1 MRELDPRIH
10 REPPFRGASKASEP
24 ESRTVR
30 AGFRV
35 CAQGASRND
44 EVKPMDCRVK
54 PNNDDKKLPATGCCD
69 LTQPE
74 MGWRGSAP
82 TIRMQS
88 QGFTATG
95 ESFMASLDS
104 VSIAI
109 LLGAVLVMAGILSS
123 LLALRFGAPLLLVFL
138 FIGMFAGD
146 SGPGQIRFDDVR
158 TTYLVGSVAL
168 ALILFDGGLRTR
180 FQSIRTVLAP
190 SMVLATAGVL
200 LTALITAP
208 IARYA
213 LDLNWTEALLVGAV
227 VASTD
232 AAAVFLLVHAQGLRL
247 RPRVGATLEVE
258 SGTNDPFAVFLTLML
273 VELISL
279 GESSVW
285 HVALEFTREAVLG
298 AIVGVLGGRLVV
310 LALNRVALPQG
321 LHAPFVTTAALVI
334 FGAAQIAHAS
344 GFLAVYLAGII
355 IGNRPT
361 RAHNSVVAFLDAATW
376 LAQIVMFVLLGL
388 LVSPQRLV
396 GSLTP
401 AVVVAL
407 VLMLVARPLAV
418 LLCLA
423 PFRFSWREKA
433 FIAWVGLRG
442 AVAIFLA
449 SIPMLVGLSKAYLYF
464 DVAFVVVIISLLL
477 QGWTLAFA
485 ARRLH
490 VALPR
495 SDRGPRRVELD
506 LPGQLEQQL
515 VGYSV
520 RPKSLYLRRG
530 LIPSWSKPTLVIRD
544 QKILSPAEAEPVAA
558 GDYIYLLAPPEK
570 AEALD
575 RFFVDMAPSA
585 APDPH
590 LLGDFTVSGEITL
603 GDLANI
609 YDVAIDA
616 EQSQLTLA
624 DYFDV
629 HLDHAPKEGA
639 TLPLDSIVL
648 VARSLG
654 GGRVNVVGL
663 RLPEDGED
671 AAPETRG
678 ASIKRKL
685 SRAWK
690 SVAGI

>member
-1 MRELDPRIH
+1 
-10 REPPFRGASKASEP
+10 
-24 ESRTVR
+24 
-30 AGFRV
+30 
-35 CAQGASRND
+35 
-44 EVKPMDCRVK
+44 
-54 PNNDDKKLPATGCCD
+54 
-69 LTQPE
+69 
-74 MGWRGSAP
+74 
-82 TIRMQS
+82 
-88 QGFTATG
+88 
-95 ESFMASLDS
+95 MASLDS

-138 FIGMFAGD
+138 LVGMLAGD
-146 SGPGQIRFDDVR
+146 SGPGQLRFDDVR

-180 FQSIRTVLAP
+180 FQNIRAVLVP
-190 SMVLATAGVL
+190 SMALATIGVL
-200 LTALITAP
+200 LTALVTAP
-208 IARYA
+208 VAKYA
-213 LDLNWTEALLVGAV
+213 LGLNWTEALLVGAV

-232 AAAVFLLVHAQGLRL
+232 AAAVFLLVHAHGVRL
-247 RPRVGATLEVE
+247 RPRVGATLEAE

-273 VELISL
+273 VELISV
-279 GESSVW
+279 GQSSAL
-285 HVALEFTREAVLG
+285 HVALEFGREAVLG
-298 AIVGVLGGRLVV
+298 TIMGVVGGRLVV

-334 FGAAQIAHAS
+334 FGGAQIAHGS
-344 GFLAVYLAGII
+344 GFLAVYLAGLI

-361 RAHNSVVAFLDAATW
+361 RAHNSVVTFLDAATW

-388 LVSPQRLV
+388 LVSPQRLLSSIV
-396 GSLTP
+396 P
-401 AVVVAL
+401 AVIVAL

-418 LLCLA
+418 FLCLA
-423 PFRFSWREKA
+423 PFRFNWREKT
-433 FIAWVGLRG
+433 FIAWTGLRG

-449 SIPMLVGLSKAYLYF
+449 SIPLLVGLPKAYLYF

-477 QGWTLAFA
+477 QGWTLASA

-495 SDRGPRRVELD
+495 ADRGPRRVELD

-520 RPKSLYLRRG
+520 RPKSLYFRRG
-530 LIPSWSKPTLVIRD
+530 LIPSWAKPTLVIRD
-544 QKILSPAEAEPVAA
+544 EHILSPVEADPVTP

-575 RFFVDMAPSA
+575 RFFVDMLPGT

-590 LLGDFTVSGEITL
+590 LLGDFVVSGEITL
-603 GDLANI
+603 GEIAAT
-609 YDVAIDA
+609 YGVGVDA
-616 EQSQLTLA
+616 EQSKLTLA

-639 TLPLDSIVL
+639 TLAFDSIVL
-648 VARSLG
+648 VARNLS
-654 GGRVNVVGL
+654 GGRVNAVGL
-663 RLPEDGED
+663 RLPEEEEEIP
-671 AAPETRG
+671 ASTR
-678 ASIKRKL
+678 AVSLKRKL
-685 SRAWK
+685 SEMWS

>member
-1 MRELDPRIH
+1 
-10 REPPFRGASKASEP
+10 
-24 ESRTVR
+24 
-30 AGFRV
+30 
-35 CAQGASRND
+35 
-44 EVKPMDCRVK
+44 
-54 PNNDDKKLPATGCCD
+54 
-69 LTQPE
+69 
-74 MGWRGSAP
+74 
-82 TIRMQS
+82 
-88 QGFTATG
+88 
-95 ESFMASLDS
+95 MASLDS
-104 VSIAI
+104 VSVAI

-138 FIGMFAGD
+138 FIGMLAGD
-146 SGPGQIRFDDVR
+146 SGPGQVNFDDVR

-180 FQSIRTVLAP
+180 FQSIRAVLAP
-190 SMVLATAGVL
+190 SMTLATVGVL
-200 LTALITAP
+200 LTAMLTAP
-208 IARYA
+208 VARYA

-273 VELISL
+273 VELISS
-279 GESSVW
+279 GESSFL
-285 HVALEFTREAVLG
+285 HVLREFAQEAVFG
-298 AIVGVLGGRLVV
+298 AIVGFVGGRLVV
-310 LALNRVALPQG
+310 LALNKVALPQG

-334 FGAAQIAHAS
+334 FGFAQIAHGS

-396 GSLTP
+396 SSVIP

-418 LLCLA
+418 FLCLA
-423 PFRFSWREKA
+423 PFRFNWREKI
-433 FIAWVGLRG
+433 FVAWTGLRG

-449 SIPMLVGLSKAYLYF
+449 SIPMLVGLSQAYLYF

-477 QGWTLAFA
+477 QGWTLAPA

-495 SDRGPRRVELD
+495 ADRGPRRVELD

-515 VGYSV
+515 VGYPV
-520 RPKSLYLRRG
+520 RSKSLYFRRG
-530 LIPSWSKPTLVIRD
+530 LIPSWSKPTLVIRNEN
-544 QKILSPAEAEPVAA
+544 ILTPAEAEPIAA

-570 AEALD
+570 AESLD
-575 RFFVDMAPSA
+575 RFFVDMQPSS

-590 LLGDFTVSGEITL
+590 LLGDFMVSGEHTL
-603 GDLANI
+603 AELAEI
-609 YDVAIDA
+609 YGVKVGED
-616 EQSQLTLA
+616 ESGHTLA

-629 HLDHAPKEGA
+629 HLDRAPKEGA
-639 TLPLDSIVL
+639 ELVLDPIVL
-648 VARSLG
+648 VARSIS

-663 RLPEDGED
+663 RLPEDEETP
-671 AAPETRG
+671 APLTRRQVLR
-678 ASIKRKL
+678 RKL
-685 SRAWK
+685 ADLWS
-690 SVAGI
+690 SVAGV

>member
-1 MRELDPRIH
+1 
-10 REPPFRGASKASEP
+10 
-24 ESRTVR
+24 
-30 AGFRV
+30 
-35 CAQGASRND
+35 
-44 EVKPMDCRVK
+44 MDCRVK
-54 PNNDDKKLPATGCCD
+54 PGNDEKKNNVGWAKQQGANALDCVPTMASREEDGGHGAKSRLCPPYGRNGLASKCGDDKDAIARFCGDQT
-69 LTQPE
+69 
-74 MGWRGSAP
+74 R
-82 TIRMQS
+82 
-88 QGFTATG
+88 
-95 ESFMASLDS
+95 FMASLDS

-168 ALILFDGGLRTR
+168 ALILFDGGLKTR
-180 FQSIRTVLAP
+180 FPSIRAVLAP
-190 SMVLATAGVL
+190 SMMLATVGVL

-208 IARYA
+208 VAKYT

-247 RPRVGATLEVE
+247 RPRVGATLEAE

-273 VELISL
+273 VELISV
-279 GESSVW
+279 GESSVA
-285 HVALEFTREAVLG
+285 HVLLELAREAVLG
-298 AIVGVLGGRLVV
+298 AIVGVIGGRLVV

-334 FGAAQIAHAS
+334 FGGAQIVHGS

-355 IGNRPT
+355 IGNQPT
-361 RAHNSVVAFLDAATW
+361 RAHNSVVTFLDAATW

-396 GSLTP
+396 GSIGS
-401 AVVVAL
+401 AIVIAF
-407 VLMLVARPLAV
+407 VLMLVARPVAV
-418 LLCLA
+418 FLCLA
-423 PFRFSWREKA
+423 PFKFNWREKT
-433 FIAWVGLRG
+433 FIAWTGLRG

-477 QGWTLAFA
+477 QGWTLAAA

-544 QKILSPAEAEPVAA
+544 EKILSPAEAEPVAA

-575 RFFVDMAPSA
+575 RFFVDMAPST

-590 LLGDFTVSGEITL
+590 LLGDFTVSGEHTL
-603 GDLANI
+603 AELAEI
-609 YDVAIDA
+609 YGVAVDE
-616 EQSQLTLA
+616 EQAKLTLA
-624 DYFDV
+624 DYFDI

-639 TLPLDSIVL
+639 TLPLDTIVL

-663 RLPEDGED
+663 RLPEDEEE
-671 AAPETRG
+671 AAPETRM
-678 ASIKRKL
+678 AAFKRRL
-685 SRAWK
+685 ARIWA